1 VRSTVVNPS
10 SRCRRCPSRGDRR
23 PAEVSE
29 AEERDDAE
37 RDPAAATAPGAPVPV
52 VEFRLEDVLRRGRSC
67 RHLVEVHVRPVA
79 RGRRSRLV
87 PGCRVRACRRNR
99 RTEDRCSLS
108 PPASRSGLRDP
119 HAVDDRDPDASP
131 PGFVG
136 VAIAL
141 VAGVVVFLIIDM
153 LRRIRRA
160 GYRAD
165 VNEQL
170 DAEAQA
176 QADAAVEASDV
187 DDQDID
193 PQHDGTNR

>member
-1 VRSTVVNPS
+1 MQTLSAGLSWGAGLATPSPSMTVNP
-10 SRCRRCPSRGDRR
+10 D
-23 PAEVSE
+23 
-29 AEERDDAE
+29 
-37 RDPAAATAPGAPVPV
+37 V
-52 VEFRLEDVLRRGRSC
+52 V
-67 RHLVEVHVRPVA
+67 
-79 RGRRSRLV
+79 
-87 PGCRVRACRRNR
+87 
-99 RTEDRCSLS
+99 T
-108 PPASRSGLRDP
+108 
-119 HAVDDRDPDASP
+119 

-136 VAIAL
+136 FAAVAL
-141 VAGVVVFLIIDM
+141 VAVVVVFLVIDM

-193 PQHDGTNR
+193 PRDDDTRR